1 LATCIDRGVGEV
13 RTQQES
19 LRTQVEDVR
28 RVAATLDPDQGS
40 VQRRRALFG
49 SLRRRF
55 EQSDSPIRK
64 AMAKTMKSFAKG
76 LFVGEEVPD
85 APPDNLDLERFF
97 RCPKGH
103 ERRIHGHC
111 HAGVRIVIKGPTLIA
126 VLDAHLEH
134 PEVFRVEELTPYAQ
148 APIPE
153 AQHQAVHRR
162 RVMSQARSS
171 KQRSL
176 LLDQL
181 ERRYQDSS

>member
-1 LATCIDRGVGEV
+1 
-13 RTQQES
+13 
-19 LRTQVEDVR
+19 
-28 RVAATLDPDQGS
+28 
-40 VQRRRALFG
+40 
-49 SLRRRF
+49 
-55 EQSDSPIRK
+55 
-64 AMAKTMKSFAKG
+64 MAKTMKSFAKG
-76 LFVGEEVPD
+76 LFVGEEVLD

-97 RCPKGH
+97 LCPKDH